1 MNSKLCVFIS
11 GNLLWLYA
19 FVFIVTVV
27 NASWIS
33 DDALITMR
41 HVLNFIN
48 GYGPVFNVGERV
60 QAYTHPLWFLL
71 ISLFSYFFNYVYVT
85 FGLSFLLSF
94 LSVYVLFK
102 YIKNVSISNINFKLT
117 VACFLVIFSKA
128 FIDFSSSGLENPLS
142 HFLLLLFFVL
152 YFSFYAELQKKSA
165 FSNKRIYLLA
175 FVSCLIYLTR
185 MDHIIIVVPSLIG
198 LLINL
203 HNSGYGYRNYAR
215 LIAFPLVLIGGWHLF
230 SLVYYGFLFPNTA
243 YAKLGTGI
251 LQEDYLLQ
259 GFTYFYYTLKTDPV
273 TILVII
279 LGLFSTIEKKDNLLP
294 TFGVFLYC
302 VYILKIGGDFMV
314 GRFYSAP
321 FIVSLLLILRLE
333 YKNRLISRKIFIFV
347 TLCVLSVNTF
357 NKNILNLRSYVDEA
371 GNVFYYGIADER
383 AYYLK
388 RGLGFYDIFE
398 RSLAFNNLIRAY
410 DTWIYRSSET
420 NFITVRAIGYPSIVS
435 GPSTYVFDRLAL
447 TEPLLS
453 KLPVVSKYN
462 FRIGHFFRS
471 IPSGYIQTLLSN
483 SNNNLIEDKE
493 IASYY
498 DKLRNLVRGDI
509 FSVHRFKD
517 IVDLNLKPLIDI
529 KSSKIFVNGSDYS
542 IADIPNGTPWHD
554 IHCIAFND
562 EQVVSFLYEEPQV
575 FDSVDIIVDS
585 NDAYEIQINGE
596 SYGIA
601 PISNYSNGVYTKRLN
616 FEHAFENVRKINVKA
631 KGGDDLNSICRIV
644 INHTVE

>member
-60 QAYTHPLWFLL
+60 QAYTL

-279 LGLFSTIEKKDNLLP
+279 LGLFSTIE
-294 TFGVFLYC
+294 
-302 VYILKIGGDFMV
+302 
-314 GRFYSAP
+314 
-321 FIVSLLLILRLE
+321 
-333 YKNRLISRKIFIFV
+333 
-347 TLCVLSVNTF
+347 
-357 NKNILNLRSYVDEA
+357 
-371 GNVFYYGIADER
+371 
-383 AYYLK
+383 
-388 RGLGFYDIFE
+388 
-398 RSLAFNNLIRAY
+398 
-410 DTWIYRSSET
+410 
-420 NFITVRAIGYPSIVS
+420 
-435 GPSTYVFDRLAL
+435 
-447 TEPLLS
+447 
-453 KLPVVSKYN
+453 
-462 FRIGHFFRS
+462 
-471 IPSGYIQTLLSN
+471 
-483 SNNNLIEDKE
+483 
-493 IASYY
+493 
-498 DKLRNLVRGDI
+498 
-509 FSVHRFKD
+509 
-517 IVDLNLKPLIDI
+517 
-529 KSSKIFVNGSDYS
+529 
-542 IADIPNGTPWHD
+542 
-554 IHCIAFND
+554 
-562 EQVVSFLYEEPQV
+562 
-575 FDSVDIIVDS
+575 
-585 NDAYEIQINGE
+585 
-596 SYGIA
+596 
-601 PISNYSNGVYTKRLN
+601 
-616 FEHAFENVRKINVKA
+616 
-631 KGGDDLNSICRIV
+631 
-644 INHTVE
+644 

>member
-1 MNSKLCVFIS
+1 MNSKLSVFM
-11 GNLLWLYA
+11 GNNLLMLC
-19 FVFIVTVV
+19 TVLFLIFAV
-27 NASWIS
+27 NVSWVS

-71 ISLFSYFFNYVYVT
+71 ISLFSCFFNYVYVT
-85 FGLSFLLSF
+85 FGLSFLFSF

-102 YIKNVSISNINFKLT
+102 FIKNVSVSNINFKLT

-142 HFLLLLFFVL
+142 HFLLLLFFAL

-165 FSNKRIYLLA
+165 YSNKIIYLLV

-185 MDHIIIVVPSLIG
+185 MDHIIMIVPSLIG

-203 HNSGYGYRNYAR
+203 HNSSYGYKNYAK
-215 LIAFPLVLIGGWHLF
+215 LIVFPLVLMGGWHLF

-279 LGLFSTIEKKDNLLP
+279 LALFSAIEQKDNLLP
-294 TFGVFLYC
+294 SFGVFLYS

-321 FIVSLLLILRLE
+321 FIVSLLLIMRLE
-333 YKNRLISRKIFIFV
+333 YKQCLVSRKIFLVV
-347 TLCVLSVNTF
+347 TLGVLSLNTF
-357 NKNILNLRSYVDEA
+357 NKNILNSREYIEEA
-371 GNVFYYGIADER
+371 SGSFYHGIADER
-383 AYYLK
+383 AFYAV
-388 RGLGFYDIFE
+388 RGLGFYNLFE
-398 RSLAFNNLIRAY
+398 RSIAFENLIRAY
-410 DTWIYRSSET
+410 DFWKYDSNKS
-420 NFITVRAIGYPSIVS
+420 NFKTLNAIGYSSIVL
-435 GPSTYVFDRLAL
+435 GPSTYVFDKWAL
-447 TEPLLS
+447 SEPLLA
-453 KLPVVSKYN
+453 KLPAISKVN
-462 FRIGHFFRS
+462 FRIGHFYRS
-471 IPSGYIQTLLSN
+471 IPSGYIKTLLTG
-483 SNNNLIEDKE
+483 NNFISDKNIALYYAKLKNLI
-493 IASYY
+493 
-498 DKLRNLVRGDI
+498 RGDL
-509 FSVHRFKD
+509 FSTSRFWD
-517 IVDLNLKPLIDI
+517 IVDLNLNPLVKNESNEIL
-529 KSSKIFVNGSDYS
+529 VNGSDY
-542 IADIPNGTPWHD
+542 ADVDISDGAPWHD
-554 IHCIAFND
+554 EHCITFNNG
-562 EQVVSFLYEEPQV
+562 QSVVFFFEEPQV
-575 FDSVDIIVDS
+575 FNSIDVTVDS

-601 PISNYSNGVYTKRLN
+601 PVSNYSNGVYTKRLN